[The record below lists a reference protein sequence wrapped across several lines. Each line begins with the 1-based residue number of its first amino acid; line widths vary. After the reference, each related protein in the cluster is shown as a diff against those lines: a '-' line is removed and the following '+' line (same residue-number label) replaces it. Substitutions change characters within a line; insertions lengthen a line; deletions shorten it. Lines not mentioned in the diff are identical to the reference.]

1 MIDKGGED
9 YLKDYQYEIRACR
22 AFYYYHAINLFGR
35 VPIIVSSDTKVADVK
50 QPNRTQV
57 YDFLRDELTDIIPHL
72 PEAKS
77 ADSNSQYYGRI
88 TKAVGYMMMA
98 KLAITNLFK
107 RRLERWLLH
116 WRN

>member
-1 MIDKGGED
+1 M
-9 YLKDYQYEIRACR
+9 
-22 AFYYYHAINLFGR
+22 
-35 VPIIVSSDTKVADVK
+35 ADVK

-98 KLAITNLFK
+98 KLAINAPIFSKEDWNDGSFTGGINAVESYITNAGK
-107 RRLERWLLH
+107 NITITLEGTT
-116 WRN
+116 RNA

>member
-1 MIDKGGED
+1 M
-9 YLKDYQYEIRACR
+9 
-22 AFYYYHAINLFGR
+22 
-35 VPIIVSSDTKVADVK
+35 ADVK

-98 KLAITNLFK
+98 KLKYQCTNLFK
-107 RRLERWLLH
+107 RRLERWLLSTGGINAVESYITNAGKNSNNH
-116 WRN
+116 S